1 VAVHVL
7 LYQTAR
13 AGRFSY
19 SKTSP
24 GAVASGDSF
33 KLSLSNHP
41 HGAIRLLHLRV
52 AASGGS
58 VTRVDPAAYLDA
70 ALTSTGK
77 VWEGSWTNED
87 EAGPVFAAGD
97 AAPVIPLDSNG
108 DVWIDPG
115 VDASAGAVTVAIRF
129 EVA

>member
-1 VAVHVL
+1 MAVINLAH
-7 LYQTAR
+7 QSTR
-13 AGRFSY
+13 HGRSTFAA
-19 SKTSP
+19 TSP
-24 GAVASGDSF
+24 GAVAVGDTF
-33 KLSLSNHP
+33 KLSIPTIPYGTVKILS
-41 HGAIRLLHLRV
+41 LRV